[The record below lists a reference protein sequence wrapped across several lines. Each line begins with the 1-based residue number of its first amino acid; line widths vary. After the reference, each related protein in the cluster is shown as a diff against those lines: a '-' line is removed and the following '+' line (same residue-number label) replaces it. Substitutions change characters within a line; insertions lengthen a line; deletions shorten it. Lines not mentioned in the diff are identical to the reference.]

1 MITAFARAPLAA
13 LAACLLALAALAA
26 CHDDIPTQRDFTV
39 SAAVDGSGSNPDQEG
54 SRTSRDRQPEELLS
68 YGVTEQDGFPRSTHV
83 RYWVNRPGPEWEG
96 VSLTLSCG
104 GGRWLL
110 VSNLPWEGQNSA
122 ALLIS
127 LDDLPAQKEYVH
139 LQRYDV
145 YSRDGHSE
153 AASFQL
159 DDNIWYEQLRSA
171 NTLTIELLD
180 SDLDPVTFD
189 LTRLFGTPFQDE
201 IDNCAESETTSL
213 PDISASQSPRAASGI
228 VPITSSASI

>member
-1 MITAFARAPLAA
+1 MSTARLRAPLAA
-13 LAACLLALAALAA
+13 LTAGILTLAALTA
-26 CHDDIPTQRDFTV
+26 CHDDIPTKPDVTV
-39 SAAVDGSGSNPDQEG
+39 SAAVDGSDSNPDQKG
-54 SRTSRDRQPEELLS
+54 SRTARDRRPPELLS

-83 RYWVNRPGPEWEG
+83 QYWVNRPGLEWEG
-96 VSLTLSCG
+96 VSLHLSCG

-110 VSNLPWEGQNSA
+110 ISNLPWEGQNRA
-122 ALLIS
+122 ILLIS

-159 DDNIWYEQLRSA
+159 DDNVWYEQLRSA

-201 IDNCAESETTSL
+201 IDNCAESETTS
-213 PDISASQSPRAASGI
+213 RAGYQRVSVA
-228 VPITSSASI
+228 PSS

>member
-1 MITAFARAPLAA
+1 MSIAPIRASLAA
-13 LAACLLALAALAA
+13 LVAGLLALAALTA
-26 CHDDIPTQRDFTV
+26 CHDEIPTQPDATV

-68 YGVTEQDGFPRSTHV
+68 YGVTEQDGFPRSTQV
-83 RYWVNRPGPEWEG
+83 MYWVNRLGPEWEG
-96 VSLTLSCG
+96 VSLTLGCG

-110 VSNLPWEGQNSA
+110 ISNLPWEGQKSA

-127 LDDLPAQKEYVH
+127 LDDLPAHKEYVH

-145 YSRDGHSE
+145 YSRDGHGE

-159 DDNIWYEQLRSA
+159 DDNVWYEQLRSA

-180 SDLDPVTFD
+180 SDLDPLTFD
-189 LTRLFGTPFQDE
+189 LTRLFGTPFQDD
-201 IDNCAESETTSL
+201 IDNCAES
-213 PDISASQSPRAASGI
+213 
-228 VPITSSASI
+228 